1 MYYGIAQCLARA
13 LACNLGSCMPHF
25 DFEAQNVTTPP
36 FMPSISTCWY
46 KRRPTKRCTRLHAY
60 KPHRT
65 PWADVP
71 SQDKTGN
78 SCFGALLRTSGAKMP
93 YGYDVSGITPSIERT
108 IHCNYQ
114 LNYLFLE
121 GPQE

>member
-1 MYYGIAQCLARA
+1 
-13 LACNLGSCMPHF
+13 MPHF
-25 DFEAQNVTTPP
+25 AFGAQNVTTPP
-36 FMPSISTCWY
+36 FMPSISTCLY

-71 SQDKTGN
+71 SQDKAGN
-78 SCFGALLRTSGAKMP
+78 FCFGALLRTSGEKMS

-108 IHCNYQ
+108 IHV
-114 LNYLFLE
+114 L
-121 GPQE
+121 

>member
-1 MYYGIAQCLARA
+1 M
-13 LACNLGSCMPHF
+13 SHF
-25 DFEAQNVTTPP
+25 DFGAQNVTTPP
-36 FMPSISTCWY
+36 FMPSISTCLY

-71 SQDKTGN
+71 SQDKAGN
-78 SCFGALLRTSGAKMP
+78 FCFGALLRTYIRGKMS

-108 IHCNYQ
+108 IHRNYQ
-114 LNYLFLE
+114 LNYPLLE